1 MEIEQDAHLYIQL
14 EILKKGEV
22 LRLTQDDDVGG
33 IDEILI
39 DKGGAKNLISA
50 LQKYINV
57 E

>member
-39 DKGGAKNLISA
+39 DKGGAKNLIDA
-50 LQKYINV
+50 LQKYING